1 MPGAVEMGKDAVPY
15 GEPTYWDERYQTSR
29 EKLGPDKYYFDWYCT
44 FEDIWPTLQT
54 YCGKE
59 MVEAT
64 HNVLVIGCGNSRLPE
79 RMWAAGFRSITC
91 IDISSTVISHMQ
103 ARYVD
108 REGMD
113 FLCMDAKRMDRFP
126 DDQFDLI
133 IEKACMDSMFASYVS
148 YNGVLVANQEVC
160 RVLKVRPP
168 PPPRAYISRGVP
180 PSFLPPRPSLP
191 QPHKKFVSVSLGS
204 PQMRMPHFGNI
215 HLSWDVDHAPLLGK
229 QGIHLYVCTKR
240 GPGHPLYELAKKEE
254 ARALR
259 ASRASR
265 DDGEGDDGDDEEL
278 EGKKK
283 TQTKDLD
290 IGDEIEEV
298 DEEWEKRKNQP
309 SQWMTKDKWTI
320 GKVRIMA
327 VRDADMLL
335 QALAVSRGA
344 AAEAEG
350 GAAPG
355 AAEGGGGGEAT
366 GAG

>member
-1 MPGAVEMGKDAVPY
+1 M
-15 GEPTYWDERYQTSR
+15 
-29 EKLGPDKYYFDWYCT
+29 
-44 FEDIWPTLQT
+44 
-54 YCGKE
+54 
-59 MVEAT
+59 
-64 HNVLVIGCGNSRLPE
+64 
-79 RMWAAGFRSITC
+79 
-91 IDISSTVISHMQ
+91 
-103 ARYVD
+103 
-108 REGMD
+108 
-113 FLCMDAKRMDRFP
+113 
-126 DDQFDLI
+126 
-133 IEKACMDSMFASYVS
+133 
-148 YNGVLVANQEVC
+148 
-160 RVLKVRPP
+160 
-168 PPPRAYISRGVP
+168 
-180 PSFLPPRPSLP
+180 
-191 QPHKKFVSVSLGS
+191 
-204 PQMRMPHFGNI
+204 
-215 HLSWDVDHAPLLGK
+215 
-229 QGIHLYVCTKR
+229 
-240 GPGHPLYELAKKEE
+240 
-254 ARALR
+254 R